1 MRQIPQENSLDST
14 LALLSYGY
22 QFISKKCEHLGSDI
36 FETRIVLKKVI
47 CMQGEEAARLF
58 YDEEKFKRKK
68 ATPKFVQ
75 KTLFGQGG
83 VQGMDGD
90 KHRHRKE
97 LFMSLM
103 SRESVSGL
111 MNTLQSELENYLV
124 KWEKR
129 DSVVLFDELNEVI
142 F

>member
-1 MRQIPQENSLDST
+1 MREIPQENSLDST

-36 FETRIVLKKVI
+36 FETRIALQKVI
-47 CMQGEEAARLF
+47 CMQGEEAARIF

-75 KTLFGQGG
+75 KTLFGEGG
-83 VQGMDGD
+83 VQGLDGEN
-90 KHRHRKE
+90 HRQRKD

-103 SRESVSGL
+103 SKESVSGL
-111 MNTLQSELENYLV
+111 MDTLRKELENSV
-124 KWEKR
+124 EKWQKLG
-129 DSVVLFDELNEVI
+129 SVVLFDE
-142 F
+142 